1 MSLRSSKTDN
11 VPGPFLP
18 PGVTSSNSSESA
30 GWVSP
35 GESSEDESI
44 LASPFTP
51 EGLLPRKSAD
61 SLRRELKISPRA
73 LDPSMKQKRLSGVAK
88 ILADMD
94 DKPVLANDVA
104 NDMIRRQQYSD
115 DEEDMILPP
124 PDYMKRRQPTFD
136 TSTNSSAKSPMV
148 STSSFYSRSQQ
159 DRPVAMSPVLQVG
172 QARTAVG
179 ALVALREA
187 ANRHPNAISGVVDSY
202 PPMESIDTK
211 PQREASKETKK
222 QQQLLQ
228 QPAPRPFSMGVLP
241 PRSDLMTSENPEEN
255 ETEDEN
261 VPYMPVNTPTQ
272 RSAVSSALLAEDDD
286 DMYASPSSMQLPAD
300 QYPLSEAARKGLE
313 TSFCSRASLM
323 GQTRLGSYDF
333 DPIHKSDASQ
343 ASSKSSLLSLGKV
356 EESDAEGGADY
367 YTKFEDEEQF
377 DGALMARKYRNQQ
390 MRKKLLQQQK
400 QEEEEQFFA
409 DEDVQEEE
417 EEDYG
422 EGDYDEGEA
431 SLENTGGAEM
441 VAFDETNYN
450 VQESD
455 CVDFE
460 EALVRRKTRNQ
471 RHEKEAYLVDVV
483 ARLRDNLE
491 LVGDIEDAAS
501 STLATMGTWFVKTP
515 MNEENLM
522 TGFSAKE
529 RDTLLGSIDSI
540 LGEMDVAQPEEFILS
555 PSKVPVMA
563 TTHDTLAQ
571 ALYFCRTLI
580 ASAIPFSEKNKM
592 VMQLP
597 SDDEF
602 MCASQRLFLWKCLP
616 ELHSALGL
624 IEPQS
629 PDTVRGGGTSLF
641 SLPEESGAETPHT
654 SNVSLAT
661 SITSAYTPRRRR
673 NSSQPA
679 RPQLILQQD
688 GLQLR
693 HTVEVVSSLLQKL
706 SLACLKLKELNSKK
720 GSAAAQTYVRACEEI
735 KQIYLQLLDVKRD
748 DARAL
753 AEIFYLESLTPQ
765 TAGCNMLLAREVSL
779 DEEEDANMAA
789 KTAQVVALATALAPC
804 HFPEQR
810 QTRRR
815 HRDSA
820 PASGKIKNLVR
831 NKVNLFSP
839 ATEDMRSK
847 ATNDDDEEIFRGG
860 VPFEF
865 DDLRRQVGSYDR
877 DEDDC
882 DDEQRDGP
890 SLDDYGSRDS
900 AESEWSRRMYQNVS
914 LAASSIRSNAKPEQR
929 E

>member
-1 MSLRSSKTDN
+1 MSLRSSITDN
-11 VPGPFLP
+11 APGPFLP
-18 PGVTSSNSSESA
+18 PGVTSSNSSEST

-35 GESSEDESI
+35 GESSEDESF

-51 EGLLPRKSAD
+51 EGLMPRKSAD
-61 SLRRELKISPRA
+61 SLRRELKISPRS
-73 LDPSMKQKRLSGVAK
+73 LEPSMKHKRLSGVAK

-94 DKPVLANDVA
+94 NKPVLANDVN
-104 NDMIRRQQYSD
+104 NDVIHRQQYSD

-124 PDYMKRRQPTFD
+124 PDYLKRRQPTFD
-136 TSTNSSAKSPMV
+136 TSAGSSVKSPMV
-148 STSSFYSRSQQ
+148 STSSFYSRQQ

-187 ANRHPNAISGVVDSY
+187 ANRHPNAVSGAVDSY
-202 PPMESIDTK
+202 PPMESVDTK
-211 PQREASKETKK
+211 PQREVTKETKK
-222 QQQLLQ
+222 QQQQ
-228 QPAPRPFSMGVLP
+228 QAPRPFSMGVLP
-241 PRSDLMTSENPEEN
+241 PRSYLLTSENPQEN
-255 ETEDEN
+255 DAEDEN
-261 VPYMPVNTPTQ
+261 VPYMPVNTPTR
-272 RSAVSSALLAEDDD
+272 RSEVANTLLEEEDD
-286 DMYASPSSMQLPAD
+286 DMYASPSSMVLPAD

-313 TSFCSRASLM
+313 TSFCSRAGLM

-333 DPIHKSDASQ
+333 DPIHTSDASQ
-343 ASSKSSLLSLGKV
+343 ASSKSSLLSPGKV

-367 YTKFEDEEQF
+367 YTKFEDEEEF
-377 DGALMARKYRNQQ
+377 DAALMARKYRNQQ
-390 MRKKLLQQQK
+390 MQKKLLLQQSQQ
-400 QEEEEQFFA
+400 QEEEFYA
-409 DEDVQEEE
+409 DEGVE
-417 EEDYG
+417 EEDDGYG
-422 EGDYDEGEA
+422 EGDYDEDEA
-431 SLENTGGAEM
+431 SLENHEEAQM
-441 VAFDETNYN
+441 VVFDEANYN
-450 VQESD
+450 VQEND

-515 MNEENLM
+515 MNEGNLM
-522 TGFSAKE
+522 TGFSATE

-540 LGEMDVAQPEEFILS
+540 LEEMEVAQPEEFILS
-555 PSKVPVMA
+555 PSKIPVMA

-592 VMQLP
+592 VMHLP
-597 SDDEF
+597 LDDDL
-602 MCASQRLFLWKCLP
+602 MCGSQRLFLWKCLP
-616 ELHSALGL
+616 ELHAALGL

-673 NSSQPA
+673 HSSQPA

-720 GSAAAQTYVRACEEI
+720 KGSAAAQTYVRACDEI
-735 KQIYLQLLDVKRD
+735 KKIYLQFLDIKRD

-753 AEIFYLESLTPQ
+753 TEIFYLESLTPQ
-765 TAGCNMLLAREVSL
+765 TAGCNMLLAREVSV

-804 HFPEQR
+804 SFPEQR
-810 QTRRR
+810 HTRRR
-815 HRDSA
+815 HCDSA
-820 PASGKIKNLVR
+820 PLPGKTKNLVR

-847 ATNDDDEEIFRGG
+847 ATVDNEEEFFSGG
-860 VPFEF
+860 VPYEF

-877 DEDDC
+877 DDE
-882 DDEQRDGP
+882 DEQRDGP

-914 LAASSIRSNAKPEQR
+914 LAASSIRSNAKPDQR